1 MKTKELEIR
10 ELYRELLNNNDFEK
24 LELELQTPNIFQ
36 ILNISKAE
44 IRHSSFLS
52 WLLDANGN
60 HGLGKLF
67 LLRFIR
73 DIATSD
79 MVAELDELE
88 ITNLNFDNVEVRR
101 EWKNIDLLII
111 FDSLVICIE
120 NKIDSKDHSN
130 QLSKYK
136 KIIDDNF
143 PKKKKGFVY
152 LTPFGEQPNSNFG
165 KENYALYS
173 YEKIVEHLD
182 RVLDIHG
189 KSLNQVVYQ
198 YISDYSTNL
207 KRELMKNDHLN
218 ELAGKIY
225 KNHKDLFDFI
235 IENKPDLAWQLYPVF
250 EKWFENK
257 NLIIRSKNK
266 GYIKFLTPELDKI
279 IPRKG
284 SGWPLKECF
293 LFEFDF
299 YWNIKNKA
307 VFKTVIAP
315 CDKEIQDV
323 LKKALENVNGFKKPS
338 GKKWL
343 VHFQIDWKYIKDNFV
358 DEVDESLIHNM
369 LDNEWERISDIV
381 YRVEKE
387 ILNHKDELASFV
399 D

>member
-1 MKTKELEIR
+1 MKTKDLEIR

-79 MVAELDELE
+79 MATELDELE
-88 ITNLNFDNVEVRR
+88 ISDLNFDNVEVRR
-101 EWKNIDLLII
+101 EWKNIDILIL

-130 QLSKYK
+130 QLLKYK
-136 KIIDDNF
+136 KIVDENF
-143 PKKKKGFVY
+143 PKKKKAFVY
-152 LTPFGEQPNSNFG
+152 LTPFGEEPTSKFG
-165 KENYALYS
+165 KENYTLYS

-189 KSLNQVVYQ
+189 KSLSQTVNQ

-207 KRELMKNDHLN
+207 KRELMKNDELN

-225 KNHKDLFDFI
+225 KNHKELFDFI

-250 EKWFENK
+250 EKWFK
-257 NLIIRSKNK
+257 SKGLIIGSKNK
-266 GYIKFLTPELDKI
+266 GCIKFLTPELDKI

-284 SGWPLKECF
+284 NGWPLKECF
-293 LFEFDF
+293 LFELDF
-299 YWNIKNKA
+299 YWNKKNKTL
-307 VFKTVIAP
+307 FKTVIAP
-315 CDKEIQDV
+315 CDKDIQNV
-323 LKKALENVNGFKKPS
+323 LRKALENVKGFKKPS
-338 GKKWL
+338 GEKWL
-343 VHFQIDWKYIKDNFV
+343 VHFQIDWKFVKENFL
-358 DEVDESLIHNM
+358 DEIDEKTIFEI
-369 LDNEWERISDIV
+369 LDNEWERISEIV
-381 YRVEKE
+381 YSVEKE
-387 ILNHKDELASFV
+387 IIKLKDELASNIN
-399 D
+399 

>member
-1 MKTKELEIR
+1 MTAKELEVR
-10 ELYRELLNNNDFEK
+10 ELYRELLNNNEFEK
-24 LELELQTPNIFQ
+24 LDLELQTPNIFQ

-52 WLLDANGN
+52 WLLDSNGN

-73 DIATSD
+73 DVATSD
-79 MVAELDELE
+79 MAEELDELE
-88 ITNLNFDNVEVRR
+88 ISDLNFDNVEIRR
-101 EWKNIDLLII
+101 EWKNIDLLIV

-130 QLSKYK
+130 QLLKYK
-136 KIIDDNF
+136 EIVDENF
-143 PKKKKGFVY
+143 PRKKKAFIY
-152 LTPFGEQPNSNFG
+152 LTPFGEEPTSSFG

-182 RVLDIHG
+182 RVLDIHR

-207 KRELMKNDHLN
+207 KRELMKNDELN

-235 IENKPDLAWQLYPVF
+235 IENKPDLAWQLYPIF
-250 EKWFENK
+250 EKWAKNK
-257 NLIIRSKNK
+257 GLVLGSKNK
-266 GYIKFLTPELDKI
+266 GCIKFLTPELDKI
-279 IPRKG
+279 IPKKG

-293 LFEFDF
+293 LFELDF
-299 YWNIKNKA
+299 YWNKKNKA
-307 VFKTVIAP
+307 VFKTIIAP
-315 CDKEIQDV
+315 CDKEIQNIFSR
-323 LKKALENVNGFKKPS
+323 ALENVKGFKKPS
-338 GKKWL
+338 GEKWL
-343 VHFQIDWKYIKDNFV
+343 VHFQIDWKFIKENFE
-358 DEVDESLIHNM
+358 DGIEESVIFKI
-369 LDNEWERISDIV
+369 LDQEWDRISTIV
-381 YRVEKE
+381 YSVEKE
-387 ILNHKDELASFV
+387 IINLKTELEPFL